1 MLQKKHI
8 GINVKLKASF
18 IEENDK
24 QVKTLMRVRSIEES
38 FFQSRERL

>member
-8 GINVKLKASF
+8 GINAKLKASF
-18 IEENDK
+18 TEENDK
-24 QVKTLMRVRSIEES
+24 QVKTLMRVQSIEES